1 MEESKLVE
9 QLLAD
14 SKKRT
19 VYARVTAFAAIGIF
33 LVVSAVCM
41 LTVPK
46 VSRLAEEA
54 DTLLTS
60 AETAMSEI
68 STMTTNITQ
77 TSTGLNTFITDNSQ
91 TISDAISGINEIDIT
106 TLNDAI
112 QDLKDA
118 VEPFANL
125 MNRFK

>member
-1 MEESKLVE
+1 MGEHAME

-19 VYARVTAFAAIGIF
+19 AYARITAFAAIGVFVAVIAVCV
-33 LVVSAVCM
+33 LVV
-41 LTVPK
+41 PRIF
-46 VSRLAEEA
+46 RLIDGTDAM
-54 DTLLTS
+54 LTS
-60 AETAMSEI
+60 AETALTEI
-68 STMTTNITQ
+68 SEMTANITE
-77 TSTGLNTFITDNSQ
+77 TSTGLNDFLTDNSQ
-91 TISDAISGINEIDIT
+91 TISDAISGINQVDIT
-106 TLNDAI
+106 TLNEAI

>member
-1 MEESKLVE
+1 MGEHAME

-19 VYARVTAFAAIGIF
+19 AYARITAFAAIGVFVAVIAVCV
-33 LVVSAVCM
+33 LVV
-41 LTVPK
+41 PRIF
-46 VSRLAEEA
+46 RLIDGTDAM
-54 DTLLTS
+54 LTS
-60 AETAMSEI
+60 AETAITEI
-68 STMTTNITQ
+68 SEMTANITE
-77 TSTGLNTFITDNSQ
+77 TSTGLNDFLTDNSQ
-91 TISDAISGINEIDIT
+91 TISDAISGINQVDIT
-106 TLNDAI
+106 TLNEAI